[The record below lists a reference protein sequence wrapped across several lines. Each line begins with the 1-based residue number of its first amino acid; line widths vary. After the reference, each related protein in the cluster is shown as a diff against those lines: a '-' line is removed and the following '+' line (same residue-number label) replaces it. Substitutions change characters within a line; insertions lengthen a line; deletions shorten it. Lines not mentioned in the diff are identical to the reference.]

1 MSQLNLTFFR
11 KLKGVVTVEPFTKE
25 VFVIVWGLVKTGVY
39 DPYISGIFEISLEH
53 VSFLKY
59 PLNGYSWKF
68 LHTNEIRDP
77 GNHKWKYKLKSDN
90 GKPV

>member
-1 MSQLNLTFFR
+1 MFFDKQGSRCAGPVKLNQMSQLNLTFFR

-59 PLNGYSWKF
+59 PLNGYS
-68 LHTNEIRDP
+68 
-77 GNHKWKYKLKSDN
+77 
-90 GKPV
+90 